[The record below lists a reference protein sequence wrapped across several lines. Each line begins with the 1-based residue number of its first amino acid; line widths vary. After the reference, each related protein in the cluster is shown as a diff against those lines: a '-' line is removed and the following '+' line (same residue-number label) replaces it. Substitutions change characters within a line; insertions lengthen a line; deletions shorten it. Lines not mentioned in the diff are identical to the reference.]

1 MAQRVLLVCDLHDDD
16 RPGAE
21 TVTFAIDGVS
31 FDIDVCAEHAAAL
44 RDAMAPFVGAG
55 RRASGAGGFGAGG
68 TRRRAPRLR
77 PRPDP
82 GAADRAVRRRALT
95 VPGWPPGCRSGH
107 RGVAGKGDARRLESH
122 PGHSGCPWCP
132 GPGFSSNV
140 TGST

>member
-55 RRASGAGGFGAGG
+55 RRASGASGFGGGG
-68 TRRRAPRLR
+68 TRRRATRVGGAPDRQRTQEIREWARAHGHTVSDRGRIPVRLIEQF
-77 PRPDP
+77 D
-82 GAADRAVRRRALT
+82 AA
-95 VPGWPPGCRSGH
+95 H
-107 RGVAGKGDARRLESH
+107 
-122 PGHSGCPWCP
+122 
-132 GPGFSSNV
+132 
-140 TGST
+140 